1 MYPIGFSI
9 VSKEIHFSKCKYDAQ
24 KKIRISPCFI
34 IQLLSLFFIKA
45 KLAYLLRKKYADNVH
60 AHDVL
65 QKEKTMKTNLKRFAL
80 IACIIPFCS
89 CGANLPLNST
99 DRESTLQPILNQTL
113 TETSAYNVPPSQSK
127 KGDRIFIIRSPF
139 FLIMH

>member
-1 MYPIGFSI
+1 
-9 VSKEIHFSKCKYDAQ
+9 
-24 KKIRISPCFI
+24 
-34 IQLLSLFFIKA
+34 
-45 KLAYLLRKKYADNVH
+45 
-60 AHDVL
+60 
-65 QKEKTMKTNLKRFAL
+65 MKTNLKRFAL

-139 FLIMH
+139 FLIMQVIKKAQGLSKEVHLTGTLASLIQMIS